1 MANGKAT
8 FSNPFPVSQDICSYS
23 HTITFYRHNV
33 LFLNGSG
40 LEYSYNMSPVT
51 LRNYQWTTLSI
62 HKRLST

>member
-33 LFLNGSG
+33 LFLLISMKK
-40 LEYSYNMSPVT
+40 Y
-51 LRNYQWTTLSI
+51 I
-62 HKRLST
+62 K